1 MGEAEVKEIL
11 LGFVD
16 RNGWWVERE
25 RNSRLENAKEVAK
38 EMLLDGEPIEKIVK
52 YTRLSIEDIQ
62 NLQHQTA
69 NAN

>member
-1 MGEAEVKEIL
+1 MDV
-11 LGFVD
+11 VD